1 MADQPKPGALHRAA
15 QRLLRPARPRLRCR
29 RPCRLTPSNRRVR
42 TRTHGGVG
50 GAEPRGSPL
59 SRLRYGPS
67 DDSALA
73 PASELVVAGRIRPA
87 TENTGRMTE
96 RFSTCGRSSG
106 ARHRP
111 GPRPAADD
119 GPLTRERHRLA
130 CGSPSRAPGRRP
142 GEVTLGFTDRCPAP
156 DGDSDRR
163 RTTRSGSGRSPG
175 SARPAYGQ
183 IGTGRNSRRQAK
195 GIDPGASCE
204 TRDRPSFPWRR
215 RRGEGRSAGGMQR
228 SQDGSDR
235 AREAGDTGV
244 HGACLPV
251 INRVIGCLTGY
262 R

>member
-1 MADQPKPGALHRAA
+1 MPTRVVTGFRPETGCPCSGEVASAPAESRRFAPPP
-15 QRLLRPARPRLRCR
+15 LR
-29 RPCRLTPSNRRVR
+29 S
-42 TRTHGGVG
+42 
-50 GAEPRGSPL
+50 
-59 SRLRYGPS
+59 GPS

-96 RFSTCGRSSG
+96 RFSTCGRRSG

-195 GIDPGASCE
+195 GIDPE
-204 TRDRPSFPWRR
+204 HTKERDHVRQPWRR
-215 RRGEGRSAGGMQR
+215 SHRVGGLRSARGRFPGQR
-228 SQDGSDR
+228 SVSGS
-235 AREAGDTGV
+235 G
-244 HGACLPV
+244 
-251 INRVIGCLTGY
+251 
-262 R
+262 

>member
-1 MADQPKPGALHRAA
+1 MDD
-15 QRLLRPARPRLRCR
+15 
-29 RPCRLTPSNRRVR
+29 
-42 TRTHGGVG
+42 G
-50 GAEPRGSPL
+50 GASPAGGRGLRVAHPDRRCQLASSPAFVQRQVVRGSGEVASAPAE
-59 SRLRYGPS
+59 SRRFAPPPLRYGPS

-96 RFSTCGRSSG
+96 RFSTCGRRSG

-195 GIDPGASCE
+195 GIDPE
-204 TRDRPSFPWRR
+204 HTKERDHVRQPWRR
-215 RRGEGRSAGGMQR
+215 SHRVGGLRSARGRFPGQR
-228 SQDGSDR
+228 SVSGS
-235 AREAGDTGV
+235 G
-244 HGACLPV
+244 
-251 INRVIGCLTGY
+251 
-262 R
+262 